1 MSKTETS
8 AFDRGR
14 VGQRVKA
21 ERFDEPG
28 AEDLHISN
36 AERSEDGASEKNEA
50 GLNPDLLLRPDA
62 PDLGTLRWAPKPPRG

>member
-14 VGQRVKA
+14 TGQRVKA

-28 AEDLHISN
+28 NEDRYLNDEAEDAMRESW
-36 AERSEDGASEKNEA
+36 EK
-50 GLNPDLLLRPDA
+50 GLNEDPLYRPDA
-62 PDLGTLRWAPKPPRG
+62 VDLGTLRWVPKPPRG

>member
-14 VGQRVKA
+14 TGQRVKA

-28 AEDLHISN
+28 NEDYYLN
-36 AERSEDGASEKNEA
+36 EVDEDYFREPRQP
-50 GLNPDLLLRPDA
+50 GLNEDPLYRPDA
-62 PDLGTLRWAPKPPRG
+62 VDLGTLRWAPKPPRSR